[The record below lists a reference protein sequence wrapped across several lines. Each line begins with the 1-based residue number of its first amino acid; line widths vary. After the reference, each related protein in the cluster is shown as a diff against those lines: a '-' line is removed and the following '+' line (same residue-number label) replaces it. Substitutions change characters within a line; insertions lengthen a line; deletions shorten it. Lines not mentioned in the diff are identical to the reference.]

1 MDRSRCLDIL
11 EVYGVGTRDLR
22 LFRRYWEQLHMVA
35 RVGGH
40 YGETFCR
47 ERGITQGDPLSP
59 TIFNLVVDVIVRH
72 WESLVAERAGR
83 DISDDD
89 KKMAHPEGRTI
100 W

>member
-1 MDRSRCLDIL
+1 
-11 EVYGVGTRDLR
+11 
-22 LFRRYWEQLHMVA
+22 MVA

-72 WESLVAERAGR
+72 WESLVKDRVG
-83 DISDDD
+83 
-89 KKMAHPEGRTI
+89 GGQQ
-100 W
+100 